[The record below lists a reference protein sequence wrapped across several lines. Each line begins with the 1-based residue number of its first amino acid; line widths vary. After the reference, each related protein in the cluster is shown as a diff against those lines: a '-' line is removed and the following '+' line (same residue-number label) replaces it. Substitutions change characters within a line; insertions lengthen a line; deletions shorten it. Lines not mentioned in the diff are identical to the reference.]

1 LQEVLA
7 FYGVGF
13 AVMFDHRSVGQIRY
27 PRLMSCKALGM
38 EFPVEVINL
47 APADKVLGIRPAA
60 KETGAMACSQSGDLI
75 KKEQR
80 GVAFSHGLVLH
91 VLVMYVAANPV
102 LAGPAAVAQGFV
114 IAVKLA
120 AAVAHY
126 GAAFWNSYNL
136 TPWRDAVLQRHG

>member
-1 LQEVLA
+1 MPARLIALRQNGGDERWCQKPGLHKRSPGNCQHILGMRPLQEVLA

-75 KKEQR
+75 KKEQ
-80 GVAFSHGLVLH
+80 
-91 VLVMYVAANPV
+91 
-102 LAGPAAVAQGFV
+102 
-114 IAVKLA
+114 
-120 AAVAHY
+120 
-126 GAAFWNSYNL
+126 
-136 TPWRDAVLQRHG
+136 